1 MVDSEAVFCQIS
13 EIKSGADVASGT
25 NAVWMR

>member
-1 MVDSEAVFCQIS
+1 MVDSEVIICQIY

>member
-1 MVDSEAVFCQIS
+1 MVDSQVKFFQIYQ
-13 EIKSGADVASGT
+13 IKSSADVASGT